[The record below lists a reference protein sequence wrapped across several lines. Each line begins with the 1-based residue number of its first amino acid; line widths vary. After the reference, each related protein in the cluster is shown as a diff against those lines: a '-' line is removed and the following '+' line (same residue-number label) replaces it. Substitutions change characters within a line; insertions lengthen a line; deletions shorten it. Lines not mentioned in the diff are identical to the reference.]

1 MQPLAIICNHFPAD
15 SSTQK
20 IKKRKEKRSPFILMS
35 AGRKEGKMARER
47 VNNIDF
53 DEIKKIASKKGLTFR
68 TLSEKIGFEQT
79 YLTHRRQMGWLWSNT
94 VELIAMILE
103 VDKHTLLKT
112 EPQKAE
118 SKETEKGTGMN
129 QYIIEQFG
137 ELQAAISMQTKM
149 INNLIDDLIVLH
161 REIKQYK
168 DR

>member
-1 MQPLAIICNHFPAD
+1 
-15 SSTQK
+15 
-20 IKKRKEKRSPFILMS
+20 
-35 AGRKEGKMARER
+35 MARER

-79 YLTHRRQMGWLWSNT
+79 YLTHRRKMGWLWSNT

>member
-1 MQPLAIICNHFPAD
+1 
-15 SSTQK
+15 
-20 IKKRKEKRSPFILMS
+20 
-35 AGRKEGKMARER
+35 MARER

-68 TLSEKIGFEQT
+68 MLSEKIGFEQT

-118 SKETEKGTGMN
+118 SKETEKGAGMN
-129 QYIIEQFG
+129 QYIIGQFG

>member
-1 MQPLAIICNHFPAD
+1 
-15 SSTQK
+15 
-20 IKKRKEKRSPFILMS
+20 
-35 AGRKEGKMARER
+35 MARER

-118 SKETEKGTGMN
+118 SKETGKETGMN

>member
-1 MQPLAIICNHFPAD
+1 
-15 SSTQK
+15 
-20 IKKRKEKRSPFILMS
+20 
-35 AGRKEGKMARER
+35 MARER

-68 TLSEKIGFEQT
+68 ALSEKIGFDHS

-118 SKETEKGTGMN
+118 SKEIGKETGMN

>member
-1 MQPLAIICNHFPAD
+1 
-15 SSTQK
+15 
-20 IKKRKEKRSPFILMS
+20 
-35 AGRKEGKMARER
+35 MARER

-53 DEIKKIASKKGLTFR
+53 DEIKKNASKKGLTFR
-68 TLSEKIGFEQT
+68 MLSEKIGFDHS

-103 VDKHTLLKT
+103 VDKNTLLKT
-112 EPQKAE
+112 EPIKAE
-118 SKETEKGTGMN
+118 SKETGMN

>member
-1 MQPLAIICNHFPAD
+1 
-15 SSTQK
+15 
-20 IKKRKEKRSPFILMS
+20 
-35 AGRKEGKMARER
+35 MARER

-68 TLSEKIGFEQT
+68 TLSEKIGFEQS

-112 EPQKAE
+112 KPQKAE
-118 SKETEKGTGMN
+118 SKETGKETGMN

>member
-1 MQPLAIICNHFPAD
+1 
-15 SSTQK
+15 
-20 IKKRKEKRSPFILMS
+20 
-35 AGRKEGKMARER
+35 MARER

-68 TLSEKIGFEQT
+68 ALSEKIGFEQT
-79 YLTHRRQMGWLWSNT
+79 YLTHRQKMGWLWSNT

>member
-1 MQPLAIICNHFPAD
+1 
-15 SSTQK
+15 
-20 IKKRKEKRSPFILMS
+20 
-35 AGRKEGKMARER
+35 MARER

-68 TLSEKIGFEQT
+68 TLSEKIGFDHS
-79 YLTHRRQMGWLWSNT
+79 YLTHRRKMGWLWSNT

-161 REIKQYK
+161 REIKKYK
-168 DR
+168 ER

>member
-1 MQPLAIICNHFPAD
+1 
-15 SSTQK
+15 
-20 IKKRKEKRSPFILMS
+20 
-35 AGRKEGKMARER
+35 
-47 VNNIDF
+47 
-53 DEIKKIASKKGLTFR
+53 
-68 TLSEKIGFEQT
+68 
-79 YLTHRRQMGWLWSNT
+79 MGWLWSNT

-103 VDKHTLLKT
+103 VDKNTLLKT
-112 EPQKAE
+112 EPIKAE
-118 SKETEKGTGMN
+118 SKETGMN

>member
-1 MQPLAIICNHFPAD
+1 
-15 SSTQK
+15 
-20 IKKRKEKRSPFILMS
+20 
-35 AGRKEGKMARER
+35 MARER

-103 VDKHTLLKT
+103 VDKNTLLKT
-112 EPQKAE
+112 EPIKAE
-118 SKETEKGTGMN
+118 SKETGMN

-137 ELQAAISMQTKM
+137 ELQAAISMQTKT

>member
-1 MQPLAIICNHFPAD
+1 
-15 SSTQK
+15 
-20 IKKRKEKRSPFILMS
+20 MS
-35 AGRKEGKMARER
+35 AGRKDGKMARER

-79 YLTHRRQMGWLWSNT
+79 YLTHRRKMGWLWSNT

>member
-1 MQPLAIICNHFPAD
+1 
-15 SSTQK
+15 
-20 IKKRKEKRSPFILMS
+20 
-35 AGRKEGKMARER
+35 MARER

-68 TLSEKIGFEQT
+68 MLSEKIGFDQT

-94 VELIAMILE
+94 LELIAMLLE
-103 VDKHTLLKT
+103 VDKQTLLKT
-112 EPQKAE
+112 SLQKTEVEE
-118 SKETEKGTGMN
+118 SEKTGMD

>member
-1 MQPLAIICNHFPAD
+1 LQPLPRRQFNA
-15 SSTQK
+15 
-20 IKKRKEKRSPFILMS
+20 KKKGKASPFILMS

>member
-1 MQPLAIICNHFPAD
+1 
-15 SSTQK
+15 
-20 IKKRKEKRSPFILMS
+20 
-35 AGRKEGKMARER
+35 MARER

-68 TLSEKIGFEQT
+68 TLSEKIGLEQT

>member
-1 MQPLAIICNHFPAD
+1 
-15 SSTQK
+15 
-20 IKKRKEKRSPFILMS
+20 
-35 AGRKEGKMARER
+35 MARER

-53 DEIKKIASKKGLTFR
+53 DEIKKIASKKGLTLR
-68 TLSEKIGFEQT
+68 MLSEKIGFDHS

-103 VDKHTLLKT
+103 VDKNTLLKT
-112 EPQKAE
+112 EPIKAE
-118 SKETEKGTGMN
+118 SKETGMN

-149 INNLIDDLIVLH
+149 INNLIDVLIVLH

>member
-1 MQPLAIICNHFPAD
+1 
-15 SSTQK
+15 
-20 IKKRKEKRSPFILMS
+20 
-35 AGRKEGKMARER
+35 MARER

-103 VDKHTLLKT
+103 VDKNTLLKT
-112 EPQKAE
+112 EPIKAE
-118 SKETEKGTGMN
+118 SKETGMN

>member
-1 MQPLAIICNHFPAD
+1 
-15 SSTQK
+15 
-20 IKKRKEKRSPFILMS
+20 
-35 AGRKEGKMARER
+35 MARER

-79 YLTHRRQMGWLWSNT
+79 YLTHRWQMGWLWSNT

>member
-1 MQPLAIICNHFPAD
+1 
-15 SSTQK
+15 
-20 IKKRKEKRSPFILMS
+20 
-35 AGRKEGKMARER
+35 
-47 VNNIDF
+47 
-53 DEIKKIASKKGLTFR
+53 
-68 TLSEKIGFEQT
+68 
-79 YLTHRRQMGWLWSNT
+79 MGWLWSNT